1 MATHREQSSQHTPK
15 ITPKDIVEVASPE
28 VKESRAEEAALDE
41 ALWETFPA
49 SDPIAVTIPLA
60 ENRRDS

>member
-1 MATHREQSSQHTPK
+1 MATHREQSTQHTPK
-15 ITPKDIVEVASPE
+15 IIPKEIVEVASPE